1 MTYSQWSNLSRPTSR
16 MFSFFEINRIH
27 PGPWS
32 CMRASFL
39 SFSLYP
45 VLVLVSNEMKTT
57 FKTLHKYD
65 DVGARC
71 LFICDHC
78 CNEESV
84 RKRIIEESCETRK
97 RLSCILQQSQRRF
110 NRCAV
115 CRRTI
120 VPVGGLALTF
130 IYSRIRRKRG
140 KILSLMVSFLNFA
153 FTAILDLLITTMI
166 VYCLMLR
173 LRFKK

>member
-1 MTYSQWSNLSRPTSR
+1 MCSASEMVHSRWSNLSRPTSR
-16 MFSFFEINRIH
+16 MFSFFEINRIY

-97 RLSCILQQSQRRF
+97 RLSCILQQSSIDVQFVEEQSFQSVAWLSHSFIRGSEEREERF
-110 NRCAV
+110 
-115 CRRTI
+115 
-120 VPVGGLALTF
+120 
-130 IYSRIRRKRG
+130 
-140 KILSLMVSFLNFA
+140 
-153 FTAILDLLITTMI
+153 
-166 VYCLMLR
+166 CL
-173 LRFKK
+173 